1 MEGKTLDEI
10 ITLFEPLTGMNYQ
23 QLTGPLRI
31 VNMRHEWLLYGWQDN
46 VYERR
51 NIYCVAKKAYIY
63 EYLHLE
69 GEVHDDV
76 KQTIRNYYGGEYFP
90 DD

>member
-10 ITLFEPLTGMNYQ
+10 TTLLVPLTGMNYQ
-23 QLTGPLRI
+23 NLTGPLRI
-31 VNMRHEWLLYGWQDN
+31 VNMRHEWLVHGWQDN
-46 VYERR
+46 VHERR
-51 NIYCVAKKAYIY
+51 NIYCVAKKAYID

-76 KQTIRNYYGGEYFP
+76 KQTIRNFYGGEYFP
-90 DD
+90 E